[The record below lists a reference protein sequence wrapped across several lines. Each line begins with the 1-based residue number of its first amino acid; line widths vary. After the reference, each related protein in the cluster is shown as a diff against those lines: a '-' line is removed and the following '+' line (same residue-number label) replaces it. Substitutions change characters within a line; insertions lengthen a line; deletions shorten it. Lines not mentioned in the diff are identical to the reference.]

1 MDIWY
6 GSIGRGANLLL
17 NFPVDRRGIVHEN
30 DAAAVLE
37 LRAAVDSILQHDLAA
52 GRPTMSDQT
61 RGGDNSEFASEH
73 ATDGDSTTYWAAEDG
88 ADTATVEIELAK
100 PSPVNHVVLREF
112 IPLGQR
118 IRQFSVQCRTV
129 DGWTTVAK
137 GTTVGNRCIV
147 QFPAVMANRIRIVIE
162 DARSSPTLAEIGV
175 YSGPPN
181 VVISAQETSFLG
193 STEAYLSGD
202 RDGARIFYT
211 LDGSDP
217 TRESIRYQGGAIKI
231 INDTHLRT
239 AAWEGDRRS
248 LAIVD
253 ARFTRFDPGSLEP
266 AAHPIDWVASRPG
279 MLDVECY
286 EGGWQSLH
294 DLSDR
299 TPVNHATADRI
310 SIDPRTRDEH
320 CCLVFCGF
328 LRIRETGVYQFHL
341 ASDDGSRLSIGAIRE
356 NDPDIDNDG
365 LHGVIEKTV
374 SLPLAAGWHPIRVEW
389 FNATGDG
396 SLSLEFE
403 GPGVPR
409 RAMRAADLA
418 SDANPE

>member
-1 MDIWY
+1 MP
-6 GSIGRGANLLL
+6 NLK
-17 NFPVDRRGIVHEN
+17 I
-30 DAAAVLE
+30 
-37 LRAAVDSILQHDLAA
+37 
-52 GRPTMSDQT
+52 
-61 RGGDNSEFASEH
+61 
-73 ATDGDSTTYWAAEDG
+73 
-88 ADTATVEIELAK
+88 K
-100 PSPVNHVVLREF
+100 KSPFQQL
-112 IPLGQR
+112 
-118 IRQFSVQCRTV
+118 
-129 DGWTTVAK
+129 
-137 GTTVGNRCIV
+137 
-147 QFPAVMANRIRIVIE
+147 
-162 DARSSPTLAEIGV
+162 
-175 YSGPPN
+175 
-181 VVISAQETSFLG
+181 
-193 STEAYLSGD
+193 
-202 RDGARIFYT
+202 T

-217 TRESIRYQGGAIKI
+217 TRESVRYQGGAIKI
-231 INDTHLRT
+231 TNDTHLRT

-248 LAIVD
+248 LAIAD

-279 MLDVECY
+279 LLDVECY

-294 DLSDR
+294 DLSGR
-299 TPVNHATADRI
+299 TPVNRATADRI
-310 SIDPRTRDEH
+310 SIEPRTRDEH
-320 CCLVFCGF
+320 CCLVFSGF
-328 LRIRETGVYQFHL
+328 LRIREAGVYQFHL